1 MQAKPPATNKRTREI
16 RGSYH
21 QAMNASDIGGMPS
34 DQTNKQTNKPTA
46 QAGTREGC
54 PCSHYTRYRLAAT
67 SLTALLRAENGP
79 PRALPPA
86 PVFAIFM
93 GDEFGALCVRAPC
106 VRCARSPRTVGLF
119 SPLPSATVLQRG
131 ALCCNVVY
139 CAATWCTAMRPR
151 KASVTNAGPPLDVR
165 SFVGELQLGG
175 FDPASTATGSV
186 SYTPIRKTSATLSSH
201 VPSIPALL
209 AVYDPHSR
217 YPYPYSR
224 YRYPFSRHLYA
235 YT

>member
-21 QAMNASDIGGMPS
+21 QCHEYERYRGNAVGS
-34 DQTNKQTNKPTA
+34 NKQTNRQLRPEPEAVARARTTPVTA
-46 QAGTREGC
+46 WLQRVSPPSCVQRTGRRVRC
-54 PCSHYTRYRLAAT
+54 RRRRFLRSSWAT
-67 SLTALLRAENGP
+67 SSVRCA
-79 PRALPPA
+79 
-86 PVFAIFM
+86 
-93 GDEFGALCVRAPC
+93 CVRRAC
-106 VRCARSPRTVGLF
+106 ACARSPRTVGLF

-217 YPYPYSR
+217 YPYPYSQ